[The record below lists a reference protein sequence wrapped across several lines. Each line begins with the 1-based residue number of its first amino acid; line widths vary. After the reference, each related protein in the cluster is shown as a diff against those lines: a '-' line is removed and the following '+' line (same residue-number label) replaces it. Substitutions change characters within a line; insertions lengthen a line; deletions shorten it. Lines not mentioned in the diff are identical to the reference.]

1 MWGQDA
7 EAMYGYAATA
17 ATATEAL
24 LPFEDAPLITN
35 PGGLLE
41 QAVAVEEASDTA
53 AANQLMNNVP
63 QALQQLA
70 QPTKSI
76 WPFDQLSELWKAISP
91 HLSPLSN
98 IVSMLNNHVSMTN
111 SGVSMASTLHSMLK
125 GFAPAAAQ
133 AVETAAQN
141 GVQAM
146 SSLGSQ
152 LGSSLG
158 SSGLGAGVAANLG
171 RAASVGS
178 LSVPQAWAA
187 ANQAVTPA
195 IAVNEAEYGEMW
207 AQDAAA
213 MFGYAAATATLLPFE
228 EAPEM
233 TSAGGLLEQAA
244 AVEEASDTAAA
255 NQLMNNVPQALQQLA
270 QPTQGT
276 TPSSKLGGLWKT
288 VSPHRSPISN
298 MVSMANNHMSMTN
311 SGVSMTNT
319 LSSMLKGFAPAAAA
333 QAVQT
338 AAQNGVRAMSSLGSS
353 LGSSGLG
360 AGVAAN
366 LGRAASVGSLSVP
379 QAWAA
384 ANQAVTP
391 AARALPLTSL
401 TSAAE
406 RGPGQMLGGLPVGQ
420 MGARAGGGLS
430 GVLRVPPRPYVMP
443 HSPAAG

>member
-1 MWGQDA
+1 MVDFGA
-7 EAMYGYAATA
+7 LPPEINSARMYAG
-17 ATATEAL
+17 
-24 LPFEDAPLITN
+24 
-35 PGGLLE
+35 PGS
-41 QAVAVEEASDTA
+41 AS
-53 AANQLMNNVP
+53 LV
-63 QALQQLA
+63 
-70 QPTKSI
+70 
-76 WPFDQLSELWKAISP
+76 
-91 HLSPLSN
+91 
-98 IVSMLNNHVSMTN
+98 
-111 SGVSMASTLHSMLK
+111 
-125 GFAPAAAQ
+125 AAAQ
-133 AVETAAQN
+133 MWDSVASDLFSAASAFQSVVWGLTVGSWIGSSAGLMVAAASPPYVAWMSVTAGQAELTAAQ
-141 GVQAM
+141 VR
-146 SSLGSQ
+146 
-152 LGSSLG
+152 
-158 SSGLGAGVAANLG
+158 VAAAAYETAYGLTVPPPVIAENRAELMILIATNLLG
-171 RAASVGS
+171 
-178 LSVPQAWAA
+178 Q
-187 ANQAVTPA
+187 NTPA

-213 MFGYAAATATLLPFE
+213 MFGYAAATATATATLLPFE

-338 AAQNGVRAMSSLGSS
+338 AAQNGVQAMSSLGSS

-360 AGVAAN
+360 GGVAAN

>member
-1 MWGQDA
+1 ELMILIATNLLGQNTPAIAVNEAEYGEMWAQDA
-7 EAMYGYAATA
+7 AAMFGYAA
-17 ATATEAL
+17 ATATATATL
-24 LPFEDAPLITN
+24 LPFEEAPEMTSA
-35 PGGLLE
+35 GGLLE

-98 IVSMLNNHVSMTN
+98 MVSMLNNHVSMTN

-146 SSLGSQ
+146 SSLGS
-152 LGSSLG
+152 SLG
-158 SSGLGAGVAANLG
+158 SSGLGG
-171 RAASVGS
+171 
-178 LSVPQAWAA
+178 
-187 ANQAVTPA
+187 
-195 IAVNEAEYGEMW
+195 
-207 AQDAAA
+207 
-213 MFGYAAATATLLPFE
+213 
-228 EAPEM
+228 
-233 TSAGGLLEQAA
+233 
-244 AVEEASDTAAA
+244 
-255 NQLMNNVPQALQQLA
+255 
-270 QPTQGT
+270 
-276 TPSSKLGGLWKT
+276 
-288 VSPHRSPISN
+288 
-298 MVSMANNHMSMTN
+298 
-311 SGVSMTNT
+311 
-319 LSSMLKGFAPAAAA
+319 
-333 QAVQT
+333 
-338 AAQNGVRAMSSLGSS
+338 
-353 LGSSGLG
+353 
-360 AGVAAN
+360 GVAAN

>member
-1 MWGQDA
+1 MVDFGA
-7 EAMYGYAATA
+7 LPPEINSARMYAG
-17 ATATEAL
+17 
-24 LPFEDAPLITN
+24 
-35 PGGLLE
+35 PGS
-41 QAVAVEEASDTA
+41 AS
-53 AANQLMNNVP
+53 LV
-63 QALQQLA
+63 
-70 QPTKSI
+70 
-76 WPFDQLSELWKAISP
+76 
-91 HLSPLSN
+91 
-98 IVSMLNNHVSMTN
+98 
-111 SGVSMASTLHSMLK
+111 
-125 GFAPAAAQ
+125 AAAQ
-133 AVETAAQN
+133 MWDSVASDLFSAASAFQSVVWGLTVGSWIGSSAGLMVAAASPYVAWMSVTAGQAELTAAQ
-141 GVQAM
+141 VR
-146 SSLGSQ
+146 
-152 LGSSLG
+152 
-158 SSGLGAGVAANLG
+158 VAAAAYETAYGLTVPPPVIAENRAELMILIATNLLG
-171 RAASVGS
+171 
-178 LSVPQAWAA
+178 Q
-187 ANQAVTPA
+187 NTPA

-213 MFGYAAATATLLPFE
+213 MFGYAAATATATATLLPFE

-338 AAQNGVRAMSSLGSS
+338 AAQNGVQAMSSLGSS

-360 AGVAAN
+360 GGVAAN

-430 GVLRVPPRPYVMP
+430 GVLRVPPRPYVIP

>member
-1 MWGQDA
+1 
-7 EAMYGYAATA
+7 
-17 ATATEAL
+17 
-24 LPFEDAPLITN
+24 
-35 PGGLLE
+35 
-41 QAVAVEEASDTA
+41 
-53 AANQLMNNVP
+53 
-63 QALQQLA
+63 
-70 QPTKSI
+70 
-76 WPFDQLSELWKAISP
+76 
-91 HLSPLSN
+91 
-98 IVSMLNNHVSMTN
+98 
-111 SGVSMASTLHSMLK
+111 
-125 GFAPAAAQ
+125 
-133 AVETAAQN
+133 
-141 GVQAM
+141 
-146 SSLGSQ
+146 
-152 LGSSLG
+152 
-158 SSGLGAGVAANLG
+158 
-171 RAASVGS
+171 
-178 LSVPQAWAA
+178 
-187 ANQAVTPA
+187 
-195 IAVNEAEYGEMW
+195 
-207 AQDAAA
+207 
-213 MFGYAAATATLLPFE
+213 MFGYAAATATATATLLPFE

-338 AAQNGVRAMSSLGSS
+338 AALVRLVSGSARA
-353 LGSSGLG
+353 
-360 AGVAAN
+360 AGVT
-366 LGRAASVGSLSVP
+366 
-379 QAWAA
+379 AWLAA
-384 ANQAVTP
+384 AQACGTDNEP
-391 AARALPLTSL
+391 TEAARPKLAATPPPRPEEPSELPSELIARTPFC
-401 TSAAE
+401 AAE

>member
-1 MWGQDA
+1 
-7 EAMYGYAATA
+7 
-17 ATATEAL
+17 
-24 LPFEDAPLITN
+24 
-35 PGGLLE
+35 
-41 QAVAVEEASDTA
+41 
-53 AANQLMNNVP
+53 
-63 QALQQLA
+63 
-70 QPTKSI
+70 
-76 WPFDQLSELWKAISP
+76 
-91 HLSPLSN
+91 
-98 IVSMLNNHVSMTN
+98 
-111 SGVSMASTLHSMLK
+111 
-125 GFAPAAAQ
+125 
-133 AVETAAQN
+133 
-141 GVQAM
+141 
-146 SSLGSQ
+146 
-152 LGSSLG
+152 
-158 SSGLGAGVAANLG
+158 
-171 RAASVGS
+171 
-178 LSVPQAWAA
+178 
-187 ANQAVTPA
+187 
-195 IAVNEAEYGEMW
+195 
-207 AQDAAA
+207 
-213 MFGYAAATATLLPFE
+213 ATLLPFE

-360 AGVAAN
+360 GGVAAN